1 MGSRH
6 RPLFGRWSPRQR
18 ADGYRRPL
26 SATSDSRLAE
36 FLRRVEVS
44 GDDAAPAAVVVGT
57 GEVSE
62 VQESIAPQ
70 FAATVRELGHV
81 EPAGG
86 PDGDLRRVR
95 LTPAG
100 RDRLAE
106 YDRTAPTLHPRF
118 SS

>member
-1 MGSRH
+1 ME
-6 RPLFGRWSPRQR
+6 
-18 ADGYRRPL
+18 A
-26 SATSDSRLAE
+26 SD
-36 FLRRVEVS
+36 
-44 GDDAAPAAVVVGT
+44 DDAAPAALVVGT

-70 FAATVRELGHV
+70 LAATVRELGHV

-106 YDRTAPTLHPRF
+106 
-118 SS
+118 

>member
-1 MGSRH
+1 M
-6 RPLFGRWSPRQR
+6 
-18 ADGYRRPL
+18 
-26 SATSDSRLAE
+26 SAKSDSRLAE
-36 FLRRVEVS
+36 FLRRVEAS
-44 GDDAAPAAVVVGT
+44 GGDAAPAAVVFGT

-62 VQESIAPQ
+62 VQESIALQ

-100 RDRLAE
+100 RDWLAE